1 RSSTA
6 RPSRGSSRSMP
17 AGRSRRARRS
27 PCCSSARTAPAPPP
41 YTTENE
47 RHRAGC
53 AFVHRPRKL
62 SACSLAGARVRLPGT
77 ASTYSRPVLGATS
90 TLRQPSRPFKV
101 SGERNP
107 ATCGFSI
114 AADVPVR
121 RADAPEQALPAR
133 RAPGASRV
141 WWTWMRDADQQ
152 PGAEAAGPAPLVAGE
167 EAAASGSV
175 VLRLLGGRVPAV
187 LEPLRIRDFALLWAG
202 QSVSMVGDGVYTV
215 AIAWQVYALS
225 NSPTALADRLDRRV
239 LMIAGAALPGIAIGV
254 LAGLAV
260 GGALSL
266 WHIWIVSAAVGAG
279 RALAGP
285 ASGAFVPDI
294 VPAGLLLEA
303 NSLAQLVRPLAM
315 TLVGPALGGVLVAAI
330 GTGSCFA
337 VDAASF
343 AAAVGTLLAIPS
355 RPHARGE
362 PTALLTEIR
371 EGFAFIRR
379 HVWIWG
385 TLGMATIWVL
395 LIMGPLDVLVPYIV
409 KNDLGGS
416 ARDLGLVFASGGVGA
431 IAAAAVT
438 GQRGLPARPLTWM
451 LAGWGLACATIAGV
465 ALAASSW
472 QAAVALLAFQALLT
486 VSEII
491 WITLLQRFVPGRLLG
506 RVRSLDWLLS

>member
-1 RSSTA
+1 
-6 RPSRGSSRSMP
+6 
-17 AGRSRRARRS
+17 
-27 PCCSSARTAPAPPP
+27 
-41 YTTENE
+41 
-47 RHRAGC
+47 
-53 AFVHRPRKL
+53 
-62 SACSLAGARVRLPGT
+62 
-77 ASTYSRPVLGATS
+77 
-90 TLRQPSRPFKV
+90 
-101 SGERNP
+101 
-107 ATCGFSI
+107 
-114 AADVPVR
+114 
-121 RADAPEQALPAR
+121 
-133 RAPGASRV
+133 
-141 WWTWMRDADQQ
+141 MRDADQQ

-225 NSPTALADRLDRRV
+225 NSPTALAVVGIAQTLPLVALVLVSGALADRLDRRV

-362 PTALLTEIR
+362 PTALLAEIR

-385 TLGMATIWVL
+385 TLGMATVWVL

-506 RVRSLDWLLS
+506 RVRSLDWLLSVGLVPISFALTGPIAGALGARTTLAGAGLVASAIAVGTLLLPGMRDAEAELAPPAARLEPRAPRRSL